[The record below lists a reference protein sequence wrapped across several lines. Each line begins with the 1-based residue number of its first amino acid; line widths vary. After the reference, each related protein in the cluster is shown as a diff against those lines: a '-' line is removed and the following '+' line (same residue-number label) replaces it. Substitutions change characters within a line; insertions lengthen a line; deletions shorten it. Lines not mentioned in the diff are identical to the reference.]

1 MLRALQLAQAVVDAG
16 AVAYLAPLIQHD
28 DGKLKR
34 QVCSCLAQ
42 IAKHSVD
49 LAEVVVE
56 AEIFPKIL
64 TCLGDVD
71 TYVRK
76 NAATCVREV
85 AKHTPEVRGGLWLW
99 LWVWLK
105 LWWCCCVLFV
115 RACVRATGWIQLAA
129 LHVDA
134 CVLSRLA
141 VLCRSLSC
149 RAAGEADCEQWW
161 RGGAGGLRA

>member
-1 MLRALQLAQAVVDAG
+1 MVDAG

-28 DGKLKR
+28 DSKLKR

-49 LAEVVVE
+49 LAEVCDEGSIPAPPHPPPSAHTRTHVRTCAHAPTHSLPVCVSVFVEQVVVE

-64 TCLGDVD
+64 TCLGDAD

-85 AKHTPEVRGGLWLW
+85 AKHTPEVRTLSWLGTGHFSPSRPH
-99 LWVWLK
+99 LPSPT
-105 LWWCCCVLFV
+105 CPVLPSS
-115 RACVRATGWIQLAA
+115 L
-129 LHVDA
+129 
-134 CVLSRLA
+134 
-141 VLCRSLSC
+141 VLCVN
-149 RAAGEADCEQWW
+149 AE
-161 RGGAGGLRA
+161 

>member
-1 MLRALQLAQAVVDAG
+1 MCVLRALQLAQAVVDAG

-76 NAATCVREV
+76 NAAARKAFMQTGLLQRVQELRLSAGPKVAESISRINAAFPTECVKFSDPSYARELV
-85 AKHTPEVRGGLWLW
+85 AKL
-99 LWVWLK
+99 
-105 LWWCCCVLFV
+105 
-115 RACVRATGWIQLAA
+115 
-129 LHVDA
+129 
-134 CVLSRLA
+134 
-141 VLCRSLSC
+141 
-149 RAAGEADCEQWW
+149 EA
-161 RGGAGGLRA
+161 